1 MDMTITKK
9 LNRQGLL
16 FVGVHSFIILNF
28 ALEML
33 LM

>member
-1 MDMTITKK
+1 MDMTITRR

-16 FVGVHSFIILNF
+16 FVGVHSLIVLNL

>member
-1 MDMTITKK
+1 MDMTITRR

-16 FVGVHSFIILNF
+16 FVGVHSLIVLNF

>member
-1 MDMTITKK
+1 MDMTITRR
-9 LNRQGLL
+9 LNRQGLI
-16 FVGVHSFIILNF
+16 FVGVHSLIVLNF